1 MSVPFQCRAECILV
15 MSDESVPITARSA
28 SEYPSEIRVLH
39 VDDDAAILDLTREY
53 LERAHERI
61 SVTSV
66 SDPTT
71 VLDRLD
77 AANPHCIVSDYDM
90 PALDGLELYDR
101 LQEHGVDRPFVLFT
115 GKGSESIAAD
125 AMSAGVTD
133 YIQKGGTDT
142 YDVLANRVLEAVQ
155 SQQRKEVA
163 RQAVDHYTA
172 LVETSHLPVYH
183 YDEAGRIR
191 YANEA
196 AVELF
201 GEESVESLVGEEM
214 FDYHPPEH
222 REKVRSRLERLRTG
236 DQVSPTELRFSTGGS
251 TQVAK
256 VSCAPTA
263 FDDDAVGQTIAHD
276 VTELQESERELAQLR
291 EIITE
296 EFKSVDAGLW
306 KHRIDDDRITRY
318 GVSSLLGVEPDRLS
332 GGFDSFVEHVHPD
345 DREML
350 REAYVG
356 ASERGES
363 FSVRFRVER
372 ADEVR
377 YLEDRGH
384 PVTDEEGRVTQV
396 IGLLVDVTDNE
407 HRKRQLER
415 QREQFESIATTL
427 SHDFQGPLQTLKG
440 RLELARHTG
449 DPREQVDEAR
459 SITARLEELVDGLA
473 RTVRAGKPVTDVDPV
488 AVGAVATAA
497 AHARSF
503 PRENLTVET
512 DLTVEANRDALQ
524 RLFENLLGNALEHGG
539 DGVSVEIGRLPEGF
553 YVEDDGGGFPEAVE
567 DSLFEFGT
575 TTAADGTGVGL
586 ASVKR
591 IAGSHGWEIEA
602 VDGDRGARFEI
613 TDSDVQPAKRGSKP
627 PSQ

>member
-1 MSVPFQCRAECILV
+1 MAFQVRIECTIV

-28 SEYPSEIRVLH
+28 SEYPSEIRVLQ
-39 VDDDAAILDLTREY
+39 VDDDAAILDLTREF
-53 LERAHERI
+53 LERAHEAI

-71 VLDRLD
+71 VLDHLETAD
-77 AANPHCIVSDYDM
+77 PHCIISDYNM
-90 PALDGLELYDR
+90 PALDGLELYGQ
-101 LQEHGVDRPFVLFT
+101 LQEYGFDRPFVLFT

-142 YDVLANRVLEAVQ
+142 YDVLANRVLEAVR
-155 SQQRKEVA
+155 SRQRKMVA

-201 GEESVESLVGEEM
+201 GEESVDSLVGEEM

-222 REKVRSRLERLRTG
+222 REKVRSRVERLQTG
-236 DQVSPTELRFSTGGS
+236 DHVSATELRFSTDGS

-256 VSCAPTA
+256 VSCAPTS

-296 EFKSVDAGLW
+296 EFKSVDVGLW
-306 KHRIDDDRITRY
+306 KHRTDDESITRY
-318 GVSSLLGVEPDRLS
+318 GVSSLLGIESGRLS
-332 GGFDSFVEHVHPD
+332 DSLESFIEHVHLE
-345 DREML
+345 DRETL
-350 REAYVG
+350 RDAYLG
-356 ASERGES
+356 ASERGEP
-363 FSVRFRVER
+363 FHVRFRVER
-372 ADEVR
+372 ADGEIR
-377 YLEDRGH
+377 HLEDRGN
-384 PVTDEEGRVTQV
+384 PVTDDEGRITQV

-415 QREQFESIATTL
+415 QREQFESVATTL
-427 SHDFQGPLQTLKG
+427 SHDFQSPLQTLKG
-440 RLELARHTG
+440 RLELARHSG
-449 DPREQVDEAR
+449 DPLEQVDKAR

-473 RTVRAGKPVTDVDPV
+473 RTVRAGKPVTDVEQL
-488 AVGAVATAA
+488 AVRAVATDA

-503 PRENLTVET
+503 PWDDLTVET
-512 DLTVEANRDALQ
+512 DLTVEANPDALQ
-524 RLFENLLGNALEHGG
+524 RLFENLLGNALEHG
-539 DGVSVEIGRLPEGF
+539 DDVSVEIGRLPDGF
-553 YVEDDGGGFPEAVE
+553 YVEDDGSGFPGPIE

-602 VDGDRGARFEI
+602 VDSDRGARFEI
-613 TDSDVQPAKRGSKP
+613 TASDVQPSKRDSKSP
-627 PSQ
+627 GQ

>member
-1 MSVPFQCRAECILV
+1 

-39 VDDDAAILDLTREY
+39 VDDDTSILDLTREF

-61 SVTSV
+61 TVTSL
-66 SDPTT
+66 SDPTA
-71 VLDRLD
+71 VLDHLETAD
-77 AANPHCIVSDYDM
+77 PHCIISDYDM

-125 AMSAGVTD
+125 AMSASVTD

-142 YDVLANRVLEAVQ
+142 YDVLANRVLEAVR
-155 SQQRKEVA
+155 SRQRKVVA

-183 YDEAGRIR
+183 YDEAGRIC

-196 AVELF
+196 AVDLF
-201 GEESVESLVGEEM
+201 GEESVESLIGKEM

-222 REKVRSRLERLRTG
+222 REKVRSRVERFQTG
-236 DQVSPTELRFSTGGS
+236 ERVSPTELRFTTEKS

-256 VSCAPTA
+256 VSCAPTS

-276 VTELQESERELAQLR
+276 VTELQESERELEQLR
-291 EIITE
+291 EIITV
-296 EFKSVDAGLW
+296 EFKRVDAGLW
-306 KHRIDDDRITRY
+306 KHHVEDDQITRY
-318 GVSSLLGVEPDRLS
+318 GVASLLGVESNSLS
-332 GGFDSFVEHVHPD
+332 ESFDSFVKHVHPE
-345 DREML
+345 DRETL
-350 REAYVG
+350 HEAYRG
-356 ASERGES
+356 ASEHGEP
-363 FSVRFRVER
+363 FSVRFRVET
-372 ADEVR
+372 ADDEVR
-377 YLEDRGH
+377 YLEDRGN
-384 PVTDEEGRVTQV
+384 PITDEEGRVTQV

-407 HRKRQLER
+407 HRKRRLER
-415 QREQFESIATTL
+415 QREQFESIASTL
-427 SHDFQGPLQTLKG
+427 SHDFQSPLQTLKG
-440 RLELARHTG
+440 RLELARHSG
-449 DPREQVDEAR
+449 DPLQQIDRAR

-473 RTVRAGKPVTDVDPV
+473 RTVRAGKPVTDAEQV
-488 AVGAVATAA
+488 AVRAVATDA

-503 PRENLTVET
+503 PRENLTVQG
-512 DLTVEANRDALQ
+512 DLTVEANPDALQ
-524 RLFENLLGNALEHGG
+524 QLFENLLGNALEHAGG
-539 DGVSVEIGRLPEGF
+539 DVTVEIGHLSDGF
-553 YVEDDGGGFPEAVE
+553 YVEDDGIGFPGPVE
-567 DSLFEFGT
+567 DGLFEFGT
-575 TTAADGTGVGL
+575 TTADDGTGVGL
-586 ASVKR
+586 ASAKR

-613 TDSDVQPAKRGSKP
+613 TGSDVQSSTRGSKP

>member
-1 MSVPFQCRAECILV
+1 
-15 MSDESVPITARSA
+15 MSDESVPVTARSA

-39 VDDDAAILDLTREY
+39 VDDDAAILDLTREF
-53 LERAHERI
+53 LERAHERL

-71 VLDRLD
+71 VLDQLGATD
-77 AANPHCIVSDYDM
+77 PHCIVSDYDM
-90 PALDGLELYDR
+90 PALDGLELFDQ

-155 SQQRKEVA
+155 SQQRKVIA

-222 REKVRSRLERLRTG
+222 REKVRSRVERLRTG
-236 DQVSPTELRFSTGGS
+236 DKVSPTELRFSTEGS

-306 KHRIDDDRITRY
+306 KHRVDDDRITRY
-318 GVSSLLGVEPDRLS
+318 GVSSLLGLEPDRLS
-332 GGFDSFVEHVHPD
+332 DSFDSFIEHVHPD
-345 DREML
+345 DRETL

-363 FSVRFRVER
+363 FNVRFRVEQA

-384 PVTDEEGRVTQV
+384 PVTDDEGRVTQV

-407 HRKRQLER
+407 HRKQRLER

-440 RLELARHTG
+440 RLELARHSG

-473 RTVRAGKPVTDVDPV
+473 RTVRAGKPVTDVEPV
-488 AVGAVATAA
+488 AVDAVATDA

-503 PRENLTVET
+503 PTDDLTVT
-512 DLTVEANRDALQ
+512 ADLTVEANRDALH
-524 RLFENLLGNALEHGG
+524 RLFENLLGNALDHGG
-539 DGVSVEIGRLPEGF
+539 EDVSVDVGRLPDGF
-553 YVEDDGGGFPEAVE
+553 YVEDDGVGFPGPVA

-591 IAGSHGWEIEA
+591 IVGSHGWEIEA

-613 TDSDVQPAKRGSKP
+613 TGAEVLPSNRDSKP
-627 PSQ
+627 TSQ

>member
-1 MSVPFQCRAECILV
+1 
-15 MSDESVPITARSA
+15 MSDESVPVTARSA

-39 VDDDAAILDLTREY
+39 VDDDAAILDLTREF

-71 VLDRLD
+71 VLDQLGTAD
-77 AANPHCIVSDYDM
+77 PHCIVSDYDM
-90 PALDGLELYDR
+90 PALDGLELFDQ

-155 SQQRKEVA
+155 SQQRKVIA

-222 REKVRSRLERLRTG
+222 REKVRSRVERLRTG
-236 DQVSPTELRFSTGGS
+236 DKVSPTELRFSTEGS

-306 KHRIDDDRITRY
+306 KHRVDDDRITRY
-318 GVSSLLGVEPDRLS
+318 GVSSLLGLEPDRLS
-332 GGFDSFVEHVHPD
+332 DSFDSFIEHVHPD
-345 DREML
+345 DRETL

-363 FSVRFRVER
+363 FNVRFRVEQA

-384 PVTDEEGRVTQV
+384 PVTDDEGRVTQV

-440 RLELARHTG
+440 RLELARHSG

-473 RTVRAGKPVTDVDPV
+473 RTVRAGKPVTDVEPV
-488 AVGAVATAA
+488 AVDAVATDA

-503 PRENLTVET
+503 PTDDLTVAA
-512 DLTVEANRDALQ
+512 DLTVEANRDALH
-524 RLFENLLGNALEHGG
+524 RLFENLLGNALDHGG
-539 DGVSVEIGRLPEGF
+539 EDVSVDVGRLPDGF
-553 YVEDDGGGFPEAVE
+553 YVEDDGVGFPGPVA

-613 TDSDVQPAKRGSKP
+613 TGAEVLPSNRDSKP
-627 PSQ
+627 TSQ